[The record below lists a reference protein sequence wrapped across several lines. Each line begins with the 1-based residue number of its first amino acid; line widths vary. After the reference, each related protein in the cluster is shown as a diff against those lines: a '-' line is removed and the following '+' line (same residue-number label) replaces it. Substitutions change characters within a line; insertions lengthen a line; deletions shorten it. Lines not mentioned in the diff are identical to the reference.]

1 MHENHIWSKQSLSI
15 EYVLREATCI
25 IHHGGEEKGWGLLG
39 GEKGGDDDDQNGVD
53 DYDGDGD
60 HDAWKYYTI

>member
-1 MHENHIWSKQSLSI
+1 MEIISDQNKQARMSI
-15 EYVLREATCI
+15 EYGWREATCI

-53 DYDGDGD
+53 DYDGD
-60 HDAWKYYTI
+60 HNAWNYYTV